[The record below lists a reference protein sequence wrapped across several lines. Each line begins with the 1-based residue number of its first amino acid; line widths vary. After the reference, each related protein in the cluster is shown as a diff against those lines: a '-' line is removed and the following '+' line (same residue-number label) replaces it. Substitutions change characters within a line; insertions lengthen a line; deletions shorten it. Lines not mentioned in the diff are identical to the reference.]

1 MSHQKRRKERA
12 LRQRKEKQSP
22 HGKVKSFEELTEEH
36 EQQTKDKK

>member
-22 HGKVKSFEELTEEH
+22 HGKVKSFEELTEEY
-36 EQQTKDKK
+36 EQDNKKDK